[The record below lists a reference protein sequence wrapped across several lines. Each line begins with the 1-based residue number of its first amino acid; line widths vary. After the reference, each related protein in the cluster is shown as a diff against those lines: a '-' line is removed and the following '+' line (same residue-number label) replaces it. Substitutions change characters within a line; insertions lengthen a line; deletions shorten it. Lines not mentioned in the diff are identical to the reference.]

1 MTKRTEITKNRTF
14 RKSLGVFC
22 LIIGM
27 IAGIYG
33 INKLYN

>member
-1 MTKRTEITKNRTF
+1 MTKRTEIKNNRTF
-14 RKSLGVFC
+14 RKTLGIFC
-22 LIIGM
+22 LIISM